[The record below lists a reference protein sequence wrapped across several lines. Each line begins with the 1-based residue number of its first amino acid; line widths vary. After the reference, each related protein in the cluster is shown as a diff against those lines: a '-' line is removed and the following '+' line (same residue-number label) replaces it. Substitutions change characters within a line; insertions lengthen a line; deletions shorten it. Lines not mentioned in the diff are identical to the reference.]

1 MKINLL
7 PPEIYERQRVR
18 RQTGLVIVVGVL
30 LLAALGGFWFLQVL
44 RENAVREDI
53 AAQEAEN
60 ARLQQEINELQEIGQ
75 LQAEIDATRDLL
87 NTLLADRVLW
97 SGVLRDISLV
107 IPGQV
112 WLNGLTGQVGAPA
125 AGTATTTTGTPTT
138 TAAPTTT
145 TTTTTTGSAP
155 GQAAAGP
162 ALVGQISF
170 NGFSFT
176 HPDVALWLSRLEDVR
191 GFVNPWLQTSTDTVI
206 GTQTVEAFTSSVDL
220 SEQALARRQR
230 GGGGGGGQ

>member
-1 MKINLL
+1 VRINLL
-7 PPEIYERQRVR
+7 PPELYERQRTR
-18 RQTGLVIVVGVL
+18 RRTAAVIAVGVI
-30 LLAALGGFWFLQVL
+30 LLAAVGGFYFLQVL

-60 ARLQQEINELQEIGQ
+60 ARLQREINELQEIGL
-75 LQAEIDATRDLL
+75 LQQEIDATRQLL
-87 NTLLADRVLW
+87 NGLLADRVLW
-97 SGVLRDISLV
+97 SGVLRDVSLV

-125 AGTATTTTGTPTT
+125 TGTTGTTT

-145 TTTTTTGSAP
+145 TTTSTP
-155 GQAAAGP
+155 GQPAAGGG
-162 ALVGQISF
+162 LVGQISF
-170 NGFSFT
+170 NGFAFT

-191 GFVNPWLQTSTDTVI
+191 GFVNPWLQSSTDTVI
-206 GTQTVEAFTSSVDL
+206 GTQTVETFTSSVDL
-220 SEQALARRQR
+220 SEQALARRR

>member
-1 MKINLL
+1 MRINLL
-7 PPEIYERQRVR
+7 PPELYERQRVR
-18 RQTGLVIVVGVL
+18 RQTGVVIVLGVL
-30 LLAALGGFWFLQVL
+30 LLAALGAFWFLQVL
-44 RENAVREDI
+44 RENAVKEDI

-75 LQAEIDATRDLL
+75 LQAEIDGTRQLL

-112 WLNGLTGQVGAPA
+112 WLNGLTGQVGTPPA
-125 AGTATTTTGTPTT
+125 TGGTTTTT

-145 TTTTTTGSAP
+145 TTTTTTGTTT
-155 GQAAAGP
+155 GQAAPGP

-170 NGFSFT
+170 NGYSFT

-191 GFVNPWLQTSTDTVI
+191 GFVNPWLQTSTDTII
-206 GTQTVEAFTSSVDL
+206 GSQTVEQFTSSVDL
-220 SEQALARRQR
+220 SEQALARRR
-230 GGGGGGGQ
+230 GGGGGGGGQ

>member
-1 MKINLL
+1 MRINLL
-7 PPEIYERQRVR
+7 PPELYERQRVR
-18 RQTGLVIVVGVL
+18 RQTGLVVVVGVL
-30 LLAALGGFWFLQVL
+30 MLAALGGFWFLQVL

-112 WLNGLTGQVGAPA
+112 WLNGMTGQVGAPA
-125 AGTATTTTGTPTT
+125 AGTGTTTT

-145 TTTTTTGSAP
+145 TTTTTTTGTTP
-155 GQAAAGP
+155 GQGTPGP
-162 ALVGQISF
+162 ALVGQVSF
-170 NGFSFT
+170 NGYSFT

-191 GFVNPWLQTSTDTVI
+191 GFVNPWLQNSTDTII
-206 GTQTVEAFTSSVDL
+206 GTQTVEQFTSSVDL
-220 SEQALARRQR
+220 SEQALARRA
-230 GGGGGGGQ
+230 GGGQGEGQ